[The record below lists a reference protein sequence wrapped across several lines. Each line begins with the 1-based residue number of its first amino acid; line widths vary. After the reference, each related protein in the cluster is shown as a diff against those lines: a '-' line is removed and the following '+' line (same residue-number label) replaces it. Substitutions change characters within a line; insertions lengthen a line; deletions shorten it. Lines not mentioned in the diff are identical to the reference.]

1 MLSVISTVKWDP
13 KVSINLAPK
22 NSVIKLEFIFTNI
35 ENLLSPK
42 DSESQGKR
50 YPLLRG
56 QDMKETQLFGWLIK
70 GIISNSSYNIET
82 DLVVIYLFTS
92 PSGLRH

>member
-1 MLSVISTVKWDP
+1 MLSVISTVKWDS
-13 KVSINLAPK
+13 KVSINSAPT

-42 DSESQGKR
+42 DSESQGER

-70 GIISNSSYNIET
+70 LSQIP
-82 DLVVIYLFTS
+82 VITLKQT
-92 PSGLRH
+92 